1 MPRMDL
7 NADMGEGAGT
17 DAALMPFIT
26 SASIACGGHAG
37 NEKTMREALQ
47 LARRNLVVAGAHP
60 GFVDPE
66 HFGRRRLDLPP
77 DELAEQIIAQLET
90 LSALA
95 AEEMVQLRYVKL
107 HGALANMAAENR
119 DLALTAFAAV
129 KAHDPSLAL
138 LTIDNSEQVKAAQ
151 ELDMEIVREAY
162 ADRAYTR
169 NGLLAPRG
177 SEGAVLT
184 DPEKVVAQCVRLA
197 RQGEI
202 VTLEGRVIQSSARS
216 ICLHGD
222 TPGAVDLA
230 KRVREALIAE
240 GVVVGAAL

>member
-17 DAALMPFIT
+17 DAALMPLIT

-37 NEKTMREALQ
+37 NEETMREALQ
-47 LARRNLVVAGAHP
+47 LARRNLVVVGAHP
-60 GFVDPE
+60 GFADPE
-66 HFGRRRLDLPP
+66 HFGRRRLDMPP
-77 DELAEQIIAQLET
+77 DELAEQIISQLET

-95 AEEMVQLRYVKL
+95 AEETVQLRYVKL

-119 DLALTAFAAV
+119 DVALTAFAAV
-129 KAHDPSLAL
+129 KAHDPGLAL

-151 ELDMEIVREAY
+151 ELDMVIVREAY

-169 NGLLAPRG
+169 GGLLAPR
-177 SEGAVLT
+177 SNDGAVLT
-184 DPEKVVAQCVRLA
+184 DPEAVVAQCVRLA

-202 VTLEGRVIQSSARS
+202 VTLEGRIIQSSARS

-222 TPGAVDLA
+222 TPGAVELA
-230 KRVREALIAE
+230 RRVRDALIDA
-240 GVVVGAAL
+240 GVVIGAAL

>member
-1 MPRMDL
+1 MPRIDL

-17 DAALMPFIT
+17 DADLMPLIT
-26 SASIACGGHAG
+26 SANIACGGHAG
-37 NEKTMREALQ
+37 NEETMREALQ
-47 LARRNLVVAGAHP
+47 LARRNLVVVGAHP
-60 GFVDPE
+60 GFADPE
-66 HFGRRRLDLPP
+66 HFGRRRIDLPA
-77 DELAEQIIAQLET
+77 DELAEQIISQLEM
-90 LSALA
+90 LGALA
-95 AEEMVQLRYVKL
+95 AEENVQLRYVKL

-129 KAHDPSLAL
+129 KAHDPALAV

-151 ELDMEIVREAY
+151 ELDIEIVREAY

-177 SEGAVLT
+177 TEGAVLT
-184 DPEKVVAQCVRLA
+184 DAEAVVAQCVRLA

-202 VTLEGRVIQSSARS
+202 VSIEGRIIQSAARS

-222 TPGAVDLA
+222 TPGAVELA

-240 GVVVGAAL
+240 GVTIAAAL

>member
-1 MPRMDL
+1 MPRIDL

-17 DAALMPFIT
+17 DADLMPLIT
-26 SASIACGGHAG
+26 SANIACGGHAG
-37 NEKTMREALQ
+37 NEETMREALR
-47 LARRNLVVAGAHP
+47 LAQRNLVVVGAHP
-60 GFVDPE
+60 GFADPE
-66 HFGRRRLDLPP
+66 HFGRRRIDLPA
-77 DELAEQIIAQLET
+77 DELAEQIISQLET
-90 LSALA
+90 LGALA
-95 AEEMVQLRYVKL
+95 AEENVQLRYVKL

-129 KAHDPSLAL
+129 KAHDPALAV

-151 ELDMEIVREAY
+151 ELDIEIVREAY

-177 SEGAVLT
+177 TEGAILT
-184 DPEKVVAQCVRLA
+184 DPEAVVAQCVRLA

-202 VTLEGRVIQSSARS
+202 VSIEGRIIQSAARS

-222 TPGAVDLA
+222 TPGAVELA

-240 GVVVGAAL
+240 GVTIAAAL